1 MEDLD
6 GISILEDTPLPKPQ
20 VQYKS
25 TFDNI
30 LKSVNIAIDPSQND
44 GASVYSVYSSV
55 GKSNRKL
62 WS

>member
-30 LKSVNIAIDPSQND
+30 LKSVNIAIDPS
-44 GASVYSVYSSV
+44 
-55 GKSNRKL
+55 
-62 WS
+62 